1 MGERLA
7 ATIRRMTDRPVRQ
20 PHDDADPAPAHALP
34 LRCTLLDEDPAAI
47 VRRYLA
53 DPLTG
58 WSVGTYGAIAEFQ
71 YDADEPG
78 LQVDLE
84 SMAVRTRRGALAIV
98 SLDGVRPFALVG
110 DGGRLREIAF
120 CSGEPGA
127 RRATVTELDPLTFDV
142 GIAAP
147 HIDMLVRL
155 RPDDALT
162 AEALRAGSGHP
173 LLAAGNPAGYAIAR
187 ASPTRILASPVARI
201 EVHQPI
207 PPADGRSPEGPHTH
221 LLPKLLAQGRA
232 HPPGSPLPDGLY
244 CGLSLYPRTRL

>member
-1 MGERLA
+1 MPNSKQEL
-7 ATIRRMTDRPVRQ
+7 RPLE
-20 PHDDADPAPAHALP
+20 DDPA
-34 LRCTLLDEDPAAI
+34 EI

-71 YDADEPG
+71 YDPDEPG
-78 LQVDLE
+78 LRLDLE
-84 SMAVRTRRGALAIV
+84 AMSVRTERGALAIV
-98 SLDGVRPFALVG
+98 SLEGVQPFGLTD

-120 CSGEPGA
+120 CSERRGA
-127 RRATVTELDPLTFDV
+127 QRATVTDLGDRTFDV

-155 RPDDALT
+155 RSGDTETDA
-162 AEALRAGSGHP
+162 ALRAGAGRP
-173 LLAAGNPAGYAIAR
+173 LFAADNPAGLAIAR
-187 ASPTRILASPVARI
+187 ASPTRILASAVARI

-207 PPADGRSPEGPHTH
+207 PAPGGRSPEGPHTH
-221 LLPKLLAQGRA
+221 LLPKLLAQGRI

>member
-1 MGERLA
+1 MPNSKQEL
-7 ATIRRMTDRPVRQ
+7 RPLE
-20 PHDDADPAPAHALP
+20 DDPA
-34 LRCTLLDEDPAAI
+34 EI

-71 YDADEPG
+71 YDPDEPG
-78 LQVDLE
+78 LRLDLE
-84 SMAVRTRRGALAIV
+84 AMAVRTERGALAIV
-98 SLDGVRPFALVG
+98 SLDGVQVFGLSD

-120 CSGEPGA
+120 CSERRGA
-127 RRATVTELDPLTFDV
+127 QRATVTDLGDLTFDV

-155 RPDDALT
+155 RSGDMETDA
-162 AEALRAGSGHP
+162 ALRAGAGRP
-173 LLAAGNPAGYAIAR
+173 LFAADNPAGLAIAR
-187 ASPTRILASPVARI
+187 ASPTRILASAVARI
-201 EVHQPI
+201 EVQQPI
-207 PPADGRSPEGPHTH
+207 PPPGGRSPEGPHTH
-221 LLPKLLAQGRA
+221 LLPKLLAQGRI